1 MSGLPVVLDLSDR
14 RCVVI
19 GAGVGGSR
27 KLAALQAAGATV
39 TVIDPALGPD
49 SALATDDTDPT
60 EAETETDSD
69 SDATPAGVTVEAR
82 RWRSGDTEGAFL
94 VVIATDDP
102 DVNEVAAA
110 EARAD
115 GALVLRADRP
125 AAGDLRLPAVDR
137 VAGLTVAVD
146 SGGAAPAVAAVA
158 RTELTSALRAEGDRW
173 DELGRWA
180 AERRPV
186 AAADVAARLAEMRG
200 VS

>member
-1 MSGLPVVLDLSDR
+1 MVLDLSER

-27 KLAALQAAGATV
+27 KLAALRAAGATV
-39 TVIDPALGPD
+39 TVIDPTLAP
-49 SALATDDTDPT
+49 ALALSGDADPADAGAGTGDT
-60 EAETETDSD
+60 A
-69 SDATPAGVTVEAR
+69 AGMAVEAR
-82 RWRSGDTEGAFL
+82 PWRSGDTDGAFL

-102 DVNEVAAA
+102 DVNEAAAA
-110 EARAD
+110 EAHAD

-146 SGGAAPAVAAVA
+146 SGGSAPAVAAVA
-158 RTELTSALRAEGDRW
+158 RTELIGTLRAEADRW